1 MVTYGEMTPDPPKNW
16 KKNKFALKCIL
27 GHFQYFEPM
36 FLLVENR
43 PIRPS
48 PLLVENATNFFK
60 LRARSFYTY
69 PPWLVGLS
77 VEKSVEEM

>member
-1 MVTYGEMTPDPPKNW
+1 M
-16 KKNKFALKCIL
+16 
-27 GHFQYFEPM
+27 HFKPFPVFWAYF
-36 FLLVENR
+36 FLVENR
-43 PIRPS
+43 PIRPP

-77 VEKSVEEM
+77 VEKSVEKM

>member
-1 MVTYGEMTPDPPKNW
+1 MVSYGEMNPDPPKIE
-16 KKNKFALKCIL
+16 KNKFVLKCIL

-36 FLLVENR
+36 FFLVENR

-77 VEKSVEEM
+77 VEKSVEKM